1 VPSSINGGSEVASVF
16 NMGTE
21 KYMGSEKHYMSE
33 NFEYAASNAG
43 MSSGDG
49 NARLQGLFKKPKRV
63 DKRKEGPVKLM
74 YTGKETTPVESKAT
88 NKLKSKRIA
97 YAGAT
102 SYTEPVKTESM
113 VSELEINKSSR
124 LNNYSQREGTGIPL
138 KQGDNDFNKV
148 DTDEG
153 LNNISLFTL
162 MKSHEEEKV
171 NRLRTAHNI
180 TDGISNMKLVSD
192 LETITEEKTKS
203 DAFTESKITDKDISQ
218 EDQSNRNEFLSANTS
233 NEVTLNDSV
242 AYYPFPSGDVLKEL
256 HKEDLIKKL
265 LYDSKNPELSNS
277 NNTNLSY
284 QEVLQMS
291 NKIIPPI
298 MKSLFSEDLGEHQ
311 STQHMAY
318 ADMPGYGYNAPS
330 VPYQMYYPPPG
341 LLRNNMGLQNKMVH
355 PNSGN
360 TQTPEAYMNQNSK
373 NTMNM
378 QNMNQPRT
386 KSDPVYKNYNNA
398 FVDSEAKYAQ
408 NNAFRYQQQMAY
420 HNQQPQGYYENQY
433 APPQVTQMQHYYTPH
448 AQNMPY
454 QPQMNEDKLIPN
466 QTQNLKK
473 LDSITPYRLFSA
485 DNMLRIMTPN
495 NQYPPQYQYPG
506 YMQQPQPQYYQQEQK
521 IPQIPQAPQIPH
533 QYQHPDT
540 QNNQ

>member
-1 VPSSINGGSEVASVF
+1 
-16 NMGTE
+16 MGTE
-21 KYMGSEKHYMSE
+21 KFMGSEKHYMSE

-63 DKRKEGPVKLM
+63 DKRKEGPVKLT

-88 NKLKSKRIA
+88 NKLKSKRVA
-97 YAGAT
+97 YTGAT
-102 SYTEPVKTESM
+102 TYTEPVKAESM

-124 LNNYSQREGTGIPL
+124 LNDYSIREGTGIPL
-138 KQGDNDFNKV
+138 KQDDNDLKKV

-218 EDQSNRNEFLSANTS
+218 VDQSNGNDFLGGDTS

-277 NNTNLSY
+277 NENTNLSY

-298 MKSLFSEDLGEHQ
+298 MKSLFSEDMGEHQ
-311 STQHMAY
+311 SNQQMSYGNTP
-318 ADMPGYGYNAPS
+318 DYGYYAPS
-330 VPYQMYYPPPG
+330 VPYQMYYPSPG
-341 LLRNNMGLQNKMVH
+341 LPVHNM
-355 PNSGN
+355 
-360 TQTPEAYMNQNSK
+360 
-373 NTMNM
+373 
-378 QNMNQPRT
+378 
-386 KSDPVYKNYNNA
+386 
-398 FVDSEAKYAQ
+398 
-408 NNAFRYQQQMAY
+408 
-420 HNQQPQGYYENQY
+420 
-433 APPQVTQMQHYYTPH
+433 
-448 AQNMPY
+448 
-454 QPQMNEDKLIPN
+454 
-466 QTQNLKK
+466 
-473 LDSITPYRLFSA
+473 
-485 DNMLRIMTPN
+485 
-495 NQYPPQYQYPG
+495 
-506 YMQQPQPQYYQQEQK
+506 
-521 IPQIPQAPQIPH
+521 
-533 QYQHPDT
+533 
-540 QNNQ
+540 